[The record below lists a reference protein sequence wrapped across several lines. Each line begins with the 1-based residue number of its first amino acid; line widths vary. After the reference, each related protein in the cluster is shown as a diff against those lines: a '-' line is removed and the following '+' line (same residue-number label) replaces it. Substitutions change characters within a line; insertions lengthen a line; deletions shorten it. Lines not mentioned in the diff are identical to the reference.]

1 MSTFTN
7 WSGSF
12 TSGAWVNPGGRLHT
26 VYLTTDEISRVAS
39 VLHPNKSDARRKRIK
54 KLRGKA

>member
-7 WSGSF
+7 WFGSLTSSG
-12 TSGAWVNPGGRLHT
+12 WVGPGGQRHT

-54 KLRGKA
+54 KLRGKS